1 MNLAKLSLAT
11 PLLPFQ
17 QVVVKPAPGGF
28 QYPLYEGFRVISLTK
43 RRRRKLRA
51 NPFPSQWR
59 AMLLERMPYYRMLPA
74 ADQQEL
80 EGHIQ
85 VLIREKYFEGCAG
98 QKITDEIKVLI
109 AAQASLLLLHRDTD
123 YFPWM
128 RTILVYPNSFVGN
141 GKSVGPAG
149 VVTEGP
155 SWRQGESWY
164 TPGSGGPV
172 VLSWSDV
179 IVGASDVCDGRNLVL
194 HEFAHQLDADS
205 GAVEGIPALPT
216 PYAIKQWKTI
226 FGREQRQLAYDYSA
240 GRPTVVNPY
249 GLQNPAE
256 FFAVS
261 VEAFFERAIEMK
273 SRHPELYS
281 LLASYF
287 NQDPAAMFPACR
299 VCEAVA

>member
-1 MNLAKLSLAT
+1 MI
-11 PLLPFQ
+11 
-17 QVVVKPAPGGF
+17 G
-28 QYPLYEGFRVISLTK
+28 LTK

-51 NPFPSQWR
+51 NPFPSEWR
-59 AMLLERMPYYRMLPA
+59 EMLVTRMPYYRRLPA
-74 ADQQEL
+74 ADQREL

-98 QKITDEIKVLI
+98 QKITDEVKVLI

-141 GKSVGPAG
+141 AKSVGPAG

-172 VLSWSDV
+172 VLSWSDTLA
-179 IVGASDVCDGRNLVL
+179 GAANPHDGQNLVL

-205 GAVEGIPALPT
+205 GAVEGVPGIVNTGDIAR
-216 PYAIKQWKTI
+216 WKSI
-226 FGREQRQLAYDYSA
+226 LGRAQRELAQDNWS
-240 GRPTVVNPY
+240 GRPTVINPY
-249 GLQNPAE
+249 GLQSPAE

-261 VEAFFERAIEMK
+261 VEAFFERPHEMK
-273 SRHPELYS
+273 TRHAELYS
-281 LLASYF
+281 LLGSYF
-287 NQDPAAMFPACR
+287 LQDPAAMSQACR
-299 VCEAVA
+299 ACDAVA